1 MLPDFIV
8 VMGVSGCGKSAVAE
22 ELAARIAGVFLEADL
37 LHSPENVS
45 HMREGRGLTDAMR
58 WPWLATVCDAAVHAP
73 RRPVV
78 IACSSLKRAY
88 RDFLRERLDGVRFVF
103 LDGPRDL
110 IAERMRQRPGH
121 FATVSLLDSQIA
133 TLERPGPDEEVVVA
147 SIALSPGEIVAAAC
161 AGLGLPPVA
170 GADPARGRI

>member
-22 ELAARIAGVFLEADL
+22 GLAARIGGVFLEADR
-37 LHSPENVS
+37 LHSAENVS

-58 WPWLATVCDAAVHAP
+58 WPWLANVCDTAINEP

-88 RDFLRERLDGVRFVF
+88 RDFLRERLRGVRFVF

-110 IAERMRQRPGH
+110 IADRMRKRPGH

-133 TLERPGPDEEVVVA
+133 TLERPGPDEAVVVA
-147 SIALSPGEIVAAAC
+147 SIALPLAEIVATAC
-161 AGLGLPPVA
+161 EGLGVTAA
-170 GADPARGRI
+170 GDDAAGGRA